1 MDNIETKVAD
11 TILQKPYKVE
21 IGGVTY
27 EVAPPSIATLV
38 IVSSLIAKLPQVNLN
53 EKNVLLETLR
63 VAKDCSVLG
72 DIVAVLILGAD
83 NLKEEIVIVEKHLFG
98 IIRKKTKAVIDN
110 QYLLSKEILNK
121 LTPRQVNNTT
131 IEILNRMEVGDF
143 FGLTASLIE
152 VNLTK
157 PTKDLTG
164 TAEMIVSGQ

>member
-1 MDNIETKVAD
+1 MEIEKKVAD

-21 IGGVTY
+21 VGGVTY

-53 EKNVLLETLR
+53 EKNILLETLK
-63 VAKDCSVLG
+63 VAKDCSLLG
-72 DIVAVLILGAD
+72 DIVATLILGAD
-83 NLKEEIVIVEKHLFG
+83 NLEEERVIVQKRLFG
-98 IIRKKTKAVIDN
+98 IIREEVKIKIDN
-110 QYLLSKEILNK
+110 QHILSDKILKK

-131 IEILNRMEVGDF
+131 VEILNRMEVGDF

-157 PTKDLTG
+157 PTKQVG
-164 TAEMIVSGQ
+164 IAEMTVSGQ

>member
-1 MDNIETKVAD
+1 MEIENRVAD

-21 IGGVTY
+21 VGGVTY

-38 IVSSLIAKLPQVNLN
+38 IVSSLVAKLPQVNLN
-53 EKNVLLETLR
+53 EKNILLETLK
-63 VAKDCSVLG
+63 VAKDCSLLG
-72 DIVAVLILGAD
+72 DIVATLILGAD
-83 NLKEEIVIVEKHLFG
+83 NLEEEKVIVQKRCFG
-98 IIRKKTKAVIDN
+98 IIREEVKIKIDN
-110 QYLLSKEILNK
+110 QHILSDKILKK

-157 PTKDLTG
+157 PTKQVG
-164 TAEMIVSGQ
+164 IAEMTVSGQ

>member
-1 MDNIETKVAD
+1 MEIENKVAD

-21 IGGVTY
+21 VGGVTY

-53 EKNVLLETLR
+53 EKNILLETLK
-63 VAKDCSVLG
+63 VAKDCSLLG
-72 DIVAVLILGAD
+72 DIVATLILGAD
-83 NLKEEIVIVEKHLFG
+83 NLEEERVIVQKRLFG
-98 IIRKKTKAVIDN
+98 IIREEVKIKIDN
-110 QYLLSKEILNK
+110 QHILSDKILKK

-131 IEILNRMEVGDF
+131 VEILNRMEVGDF

-157 PTKDLTG
+157 PTKQVG
-164 TAEMIVSGQ
+164 IAEMTVSGQ

>member
-1 MDNIETKVAD
+1 MEVQEQVAD
-11 TILQKPYKVE
+11 TILQKPYKVK
-21 IGGVTY
+21 IGGATY

-63 VAKDCSVLG
+63 VAKDCSLLG
-72 DIVAVLILGAD
+72 DIVATLILGAD
-83 NLKEEIVIVEKHLFG
+83 NLEEERVIVQKRYFG
-98 IIRKKTKAVIDN
+98 IIREEVKIKIDN
-110 QYLLSKEILNK
+110 QHILSDEILKK

-131 IEILNRMEVGDF
+131 IDILNRMEVGDF

-157 PTKDLTG
+157 PTKQVGIVET
-164 TAEMIVSGQ
+164 TVSGQ